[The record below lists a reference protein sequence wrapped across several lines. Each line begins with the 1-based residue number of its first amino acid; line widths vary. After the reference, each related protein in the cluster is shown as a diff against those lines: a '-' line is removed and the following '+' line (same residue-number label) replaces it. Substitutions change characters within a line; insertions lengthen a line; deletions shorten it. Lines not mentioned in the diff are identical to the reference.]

1 MLCLST
7 WVGQDLSRVSKSR
20 TIPCYAKLG
29 GKYVGKIRLCG
40 STSAYQ
46 VLKYIQVQ
54 ASKMLEHAWRDFD
67 DIMIWC
73 DNHWLIP
80 SGFAYKDNLT
90 QEEDEQAWSALRNAK
105 RLEVMWDDNDEHANM
120 VAQASQNNFFVEN
133 QTAKF
138 HDFSES
144 IIVPREVVGLLKRSR
159 VSSILCHKNPFVQG
173 RLKCASLAFLKS
185 TTFTAMSLYN
195 ILPTDWSDC
204 ANIQVLSINTIR
216 CIEVPLG
223 IGCLH
228 NLRRL
233 TLDGV
238 ELLPQHFEGLNLV
251 TLSFGRSKQM
261 ELSNLVPLLVKMPN
275 LEVLCYHDNLKQN
288 TLIPTGLG
296 SLVSLKIL
304 DLKDNRFVGS
314 IPSEL
319 GRLTNLTSL
328 TIREYEDF
336 DLTCPQEVLDLSLG
350 INKLVVERAR
360 PHSEFIYVQ
369 V

>member
-7 WVGQDLSRVSKSR
+7 WSSQDLSKASQ
-20 TIPCYAKLG
+20 TFGIPCYAKLG
-29 GKYVGKIRLCG
+29 GKYVGNLRLCG

-46 VLKYIQVQ
+46 VLRDIQEQ
-54 ASKMLEHAWRDFD
+54 ASKLLKHAWRDFE
-67 DIMIWC
+67 DIMVWC
-73 DNHWLIP
+73 DNQWLIP
-80 SGFAYKDNLT
+80 SGFAYRDDLT
-90 QEEDEQAWSALRNAK
+90 QEEEVQAWSAIQNTK

-159 VSSILCHKNPFVQG
+159 VSSILCFRNPFTHGVS
-173 RLKCASLAFLKS
+173 RCASLAFLKS
-185 TTFTAMSLYN
+185 TIFTTMSLYN

-204 ANIQVLSINTIR
+204 ANIQVLSISTMR
-216 CIEVPLG
+216 CIDSPLG
-223 IGCLH
+223 IGCLR

-238 ELLPQHFEGLNLV
+238 ELLPQHIEGLNLA

-275 LEVLCYHDNLKQN
+275 LEVLCYHDNLKTN
-288 TLIPTGLG
+288 TLIPTEVGNLT
-296 SLVSLKIL
+296 SLRIL

-319 GRLTNLTSL
+319 GQLTNLTSL
-328 TIREYEDF
+328 TIREYADF
-336 DLTCPQEVLDLSLG
+336 DLTCPQEVLDLGLG
-350 INKLVVERAR
+350 ITKLVVERPR
-360 PHSEFIYVQ
+360 PLSEFIYVQ